1 MSDGSPSR
9 RRIGRVLALVLLA
22 VIVYTSIMFERIRRE
37 SYRDETRVAD
47 VIVIF
52 GAAKYIDRPSPIFR
66 ARLDHGFNL
75 FQRGLAPMV
84 ITTGG
89 SGGDE
94 TYTEGGVGRAYLIS
108 RGVPENAVIAET
120 QSENTIRSADRV
132 AAIMKRNGMRTCLAV
147 SDGYHMF
154 RVKRILAQQQITCY
168 NAPRAEL
175 RPPTRWE
182 RTRLILREVLSY
194 TLWKLGA
201 RAVI

>member
-1 MSDGSPSR
+1 MNASSPR
-9 RRIGRVLALVLLA
+9 RRRWWRAVGVLFLALLIYTA
-22 VIVYTSIMFERIRRE
+22 VMFERVRRE
-37 SYRDETRVAD
+37 SLRDETRAAD
-47 VIVIF
+47 VIVVF
-52 GAAKYIDRPSPIFR
+52 GAAKYAGRPSPIFR
-66 ARLDHGFNL
+66 ARLDQGYSL
-75 FQRGLAPMV
+75 YQRGLAPMV

-94 TYTEGGVGRAYLIS
+94 HYSEGGVGRDYLLS

-132 AAIMKRNGMRTCLAV
+132 AAIMKRNGMQTCLAV

-154 RVKRILAQQQITCY
+154 RIKRILAQQGITCY

-182 RTRLILREVLSY
+182 RARLILREVLSY

-201 RAVI
+201 RAVF

>member
-1 MSDGSPSR
+1 MSDGPPR
-9 RRIGRVLALVLLA
+9 RRRLWRILAAVLLL
-22 VIVYTSIMFERIRRE
+22 ILLYTGIMFERVRRE
-37 SYRDETRVAD
+37 SYRDETRAAD
-47 VIVIF
+47 VIVVF
-52 GAAKYIDRPSPIFR
+52 GAAKYAGRPSPIFR

-75 FQRGLAPMV
+75 YQRGLAPMV

-94 TYTEGGVGRAYLIS
+94 HYSEGGVGRDYLIS
-108 RGVPENAVIAET
+108 RGVPETAVIAET

-132 AAIMKRNGMRTCLAV
+132 AAIMKRNRMQTCLAV

-154 RVKRILAQQQITCY
+154 RIKRMLAEQQITCY

-182 RTRLILREVLSY
+182 RARLILREVLSY